1 MDLLFLEKALISLF
15 VTIIVAIVVSKL
27 RGKRY
32 KLPPG
37 PIPVPVF
44 GNWLQVGDD
53 LNHRNLTDL
62 AKKFGDIFLL
72 RMGQR
77 NLVVVS
83 SPELAKEVLHTQ
95 GVEFGSRT
103 RNVVFDIFT
112 GKGQDMVF
120 TVYGEHWRKMRRIM
134 TVPFFTNKVVQQYRH
149 GWEAEV
155 AAVVEDVKKNPES
168 ATNGIV
174 LRKRLQLMMYNNMYR
189 IMFDRRFES
198 EDDPLFVKLKA
209 LNGERSRLA
218 QSFDYNY
225 GDFIPILRPF
235 LRGYL
240 KLCKEVKEMRLQL
253 FRDHFLEER
262 KKLSSTKRPDNNA
275 LKCAIDHILDA
286 QQKGEI
292 NEDNVL
298 YIVENINVAGT
309 FGCKIEPSTHAN
321 LNQWTS
327 SQIVPIP
334 GVVGGSG
341 AGVKDLP
348 YNIGDPYPSAW
359 GSWSHFRGTSK
370 DDGSPVSIF
379 SLTGSNPQDGHLAAG
394 RNGVKRLRTVRH
406 PNILSFLHSTEVES
420 FDGSST
426 KVTIYIVTEPVMPLS
441 EKIKELGLEGTQRD
455 EYYAWGLHQIA
466 KAVSFLNNDCKL
478 VHGNVCLSSVVVTP
492 TLDWKLHAFDVLSE
506 YDGSNESATGPM
518 LQYEWLVGLQYK
530 PMEMAKSDWAAIRK
544 SPPWAID
551 SWGLGCLIYEIFSG
565 MKLSR
570 TEELRNTASI
580 PKSLLP
586 DYQRLLSSMPSRR
599 LNTSKLL
606 ENSEYF
612 QNKLVDTIH
621 FMEILSLKDSVE
633 KDTFFR
639 KLPNLAEQLP
649 RQIVLKKLLPLLAS
663 SLEFGSAAAPA
674 LTALLK
680 MGSWLSA
687 EEFSLKVL
695 PTIVKLFASNDRAIR
710 VALLQHIDQFG
721 ESLAAQIVDEQVY
734 PHVSTGFAD
743 TSAFLR
749 ELTLKSMLVL
759 APKLSQRTLSGSLLK
774 YLSKLQ
780 VDEEPA
786 IRTNTTILLG
796 NIASYLNEGT
806 RKRVLIN
813 AFTVR
818 ALRDTFSPA
827 RAAGVMALC
836 ATSSYYDVTEIATRI
851 LPNIVVLTIDPDSDV
866 RSKAFQAVEQFLQIV
881 KQYNEKI
888 NAGDTAGA
896 ASLGISSIPGNASLL
911 GWAMSSLTLKNKPS
925 DQAPVATAN
934 NVTAATTTT
943 STASS
948 GLVETPSTAPVHRVS
963 SSTDFTDQPPSP
975 TSTDGWGE
983 MENGIHDEHDSDKDG
998 WDDIEPLE
1006 DPKPSPAL
1014 ANIQAAQKRPVSQP
1028 VSQPKPQATSL
1039 RPKSTVKVAKDED
1052 DELWGSIAAAPPKTA
1067 SKPLNLKAAAPVD
1080 DDDPWAAIA
1089 APAPTTKAKPL
1100 SAGRG
1105 RGAKPAVPKLGAQR
1119 INRTSS
1125 SGM

>member
-1 MDLLFLEKALISLF
+1 MFKFLK
-15 VTIIVAIVVSKL
+15 
-27 RGKRY
+27 
-32 KLPPG
+32 
-37 PIPVPVF
+37 
-44 GNWLQVGDD
+44 
-53 LNHRNLTDL
+53 
-62 AKKFGDIFLL
+62 
-72 RMGQR
+72 
-77 NLVVVS
+77 
-83 SPELAKEVLHTQ
+83 
-95 GVEFGSRT
+95 
-103 RNVVFDIFT
+103 
-112 GKGQDMVF
+112 
-120 TVYGEHWRKMRRIM
+120 
-134 TVPFFTNKVVQQYRH
+134 
-149 GWEAEV
+149 
-155 AAVVEDVKKNPES
+155 
-168 ATNGIV
+168 
-174 LRKRLQLMMYNNMYR
+174 
-189 IMFDRRFES
+189 
-198 EDDPLFVKLKA
+198 
-209 LNGERSRLA
+209 
-218 QSFDYNY
+218 
-225 GDFIPILRPF
+225 
-235 LRGYL
+235 
-240 KLCKEVKEMRLQL
+240 
-253 FRDHFLEER
+253 
-262 KKLSSTKRPDNNA
+262 
-275 LKCAIDHILDA
+275 
-286 QQKGEI
+286 
-292 NEDNVL
+292 
-298 YIVENINVAGT
+298 
-309 FGCKIEPSTHAN
+309 
-321 LNQWTS
+321 
-327 SQIVPIP
+327 

-341 AGVKDLP
+341 TGLKDLP

-359 GSWSHFRGTSK
+359 GSWSHSRGTSK
-370 DDGSPVSIF
+370 DDGSSVSIF
-379 SLTGSNPQDGHLAAG
+379 SLSGSNPQDGHLAAG

-406 PNILSFLHSTEVES
+406 PNILSFLHSTEVEAL
-420 FDGSST
+420 DGSST
-426 KVTIYIVTEPVMPLS
+426 KFTIYIVTEPVMPLS

-478 VHGNVCLSSVVVTP
+478 VHGNVCLASVVVTQ

-506 YDGSNESATGPM
+506 YDGGNESASGPM
-518 LQYEWLVGLQYK
+518 LQYEWLVGSQYK
-530 PMEMAKSDWAAIRK
+530 PMELAKSDWVAIRK

-565 MKLSR
+565 VKLGK

-599 LNTSKLL
+599 LNTSKLI

-687 EEFSLKVL
+687 EEFTLKVL

-721 ESLAAQIVDEQVY
+721 ESLSAQVVDEQVY
-734 PHVSTGFAD
+734 PHVATGFAD

-759 APKLSQRTLSGSLLK
+759 APKLSQRTMSGSLLK

-818 ALRDTFSPA
+818 ALRDTFAPA
-827 RAAGVMALC
+827 RGAGVMALC
-836 ATSSYYDVTEIATRI
+836 ATSSYYDITEIATRI
-851 LPNIVVLTIDPDSDV
+851 LPNVVVLTIDPDSDV
-866 RSKAFQAVEQFLQIV
+866 RSKSFQAVDQFLQLV
-881 KQYNEKI
+881 KQYNEKS
-888 NAGDTAGA
+888 NAGDAAGTT
-896 ASLGISSIPGNASLL
+896 SLGISSMQGNASLL
-911 GWAMSSLTLKNKPS
+911 GWAMSSLTLKGKPS
-925 DQAPVATAN
+925 DQAPVAAAN
-934 NVTAATTTT
+934 SVTPATTTT

-948 GLVETPSTAPVHRVS
+948 GLIETPSTEPVHHVS
-963 SSTDFTDQPPSP
+963 SSTDFADQPMPPSP

-983 MENGIHDEHDSDKDG
+983 IENGIHEEEESEKDG

-1006 DPKPSPAL
+1006 EPKPSPAL

-1028 VSQPKPQATSL
+1028 VSQPKPQAAKSL
-1039 RPKSTVKVAKDED
+1039 RPKSTVKVTKDED
-1052 DELWGSIAAAPPKTA
+1052 DDLWGSIAAPPPKTA
-1067 SKPLNLKAAAPVD
+1067 SKPLNVKTAGAVD

-1089 APAPTTKAKPL
+1089 APPPTTKAKPL

-1105 RGAKPAVPKLGAQR
+1105 RGAKPAAPKLGAQR

>member
-1 MDLLFLEKALISLF
+1 MLKFLK
-15 VTIIVAIVVSKL
+15 
-27 RGKRY
+27 
-32 KLPPG
+32 
-37 PIPVPVF
+37 
-44 GNWLQVGDD
+44 
-53 LNHRNLTDL
+53 
-62 AKKFGDIFLL
+62 
-72 RMGQR
+72 
-77 NLVVVS
+77 
-83 SPELAKEVLHTQ
+83 
-95 GVEFGSRT
+95 
-103 RNVVFDIFT
+103 
-112 GKGQDMVF
+112 
-120 TVYGEHWRKMRRIM
+120 
-134 TVPFFTNKVVQQYRH
+134 
-149 GWEAEV
+149 
-155 AAVVEDVKKNPES
+155 
-168 ATNGIV
+168 
-174 LRKRLQLMMYNNMYR
+174 
-189 IMFDRRFES
+189 
-198 EDDPLFVKLKA
+198 
-209 LNGERSRLA
+209 
-218 QSFDYNY
+218 
-225 GDFIPILRPF
+225 
-235 LRGYL
+235 
-240 KLCKEVKEMRLQL
+240 
-253 FRDHFLEER
+253 
-262 KKLSSTKRPDNNA
+262 
-275 LKCAIDHILDA
+275 
-286 QQKGEI
+286 
-292 NEDNVL
+292 
-298 YIVENINVAGT
+298 
-309 FGCKIEPSTHAN
+309 
-321 LNQWTS
+321 
-327 SQIVPIP
+327 

-341 AGVKDLP
+341 AGLKDLP

-379 SLTGSNPQDGHLAAG
+379 SLSGSNPQDGHLAAG

-420 FDGSST
+420 FDGSSS

-478 VHGNVCLSSVVVTP
+478 VHGNVCLSSVVVTQ
-492 TLDWKLHAFDVLSE
+492 TLDWKLYAFDVLSE
-506 YDGSNESATGPM
+506 YDGANATATGPM
-518 LQYEWLVGLQYK
+518 LQYEWLVGSQYK
-530 PMEMAKSDWAAIRK
+530 PTELAKCDWATIRK

-565 MKLSR
+565 MKLGK

-599 LNTSKLL
+599 LNTSKLI

-633 KDTFFR
+633 KDSFFR

-649 RQIVLKKLLPLLAS
+649 RPIVLKKLLPLLAS
-663 SLEFGSAAAPA
+663 ALEFGSAAAPA

-695 PTIVKLFASNDRAIR
+695 PTIVKLFASNDRAVR

-721 ESLAAQIVDEQVY
+721 ESLSAQVVDEQVY
-734 PHVSTGFAD
+734 PHVATGFAD

-749 ELTLKSMLVL
+749 ELTLKSMLIL

-827 RAAGVMALC
+827 RGAGVMALC
-836 ATSSYYDVTEIATRI
+836 ATSSYYDMTEIATRI
-851 LPNIVVLTIDPDSDV
+851 LPNIVVLIIDPDSDV
-866 RSKAFQAVEQFLQIV
+866 RSKAFQAVDQFLQIV
-881 KQYNEKI
+881 KQYNEKG
-888 NAGDTAGA
+888 NAEDTSGAG
-896 ASLGISSIPGNASLL
+896 SLGISSMPGNASLL
-911 GWAMSSLTLKNKPS
+911 GWAMSSLTLKGKAS

-934 NVTAATTTT
+934 SVTAASTTA

-948 GLVETPSTAPVHRVS
+948 GLIETPSTAPVHRVS
-963 SSTDFTDQPPSP
+963 SSADFADQPMPPSP

-983 MENGIHDEHDSDKDG
+983 IENGIHEEHDSDKDG
-998 WDDIEPLE
+998 WDDIEPLDE
-1006 DPKPSPAL
+1006 AKPSPAL

-1028 VSQPKPQATSL
+1028 VSQPKPQASTSL
-1039 RPKSTVKVAKDED
+1039 RPKSTVKAAKDED
-1052 DELWGSIAAAPPKTA
+1052 DDLWGSIAAPPPKSA
-1067 SKPLNLKAAAPVD
+1067 SRPLNVKTAGAVD

-1089 APAPTTKAKPL
+1089 APPPTTKAKPL

-1105 RGAKPAVPKLGAQR
+1105 RGNRAAAPKLGAQR

-1125 SGM
+1125 TGM